1 MHGWISVVW
10 AAASCAAIVS
20 PVAAQTGVKDV
31 EPYIAVV
38 TTDKVPMR
46 GGDAAFMYPVRELK
60 SGEMVRV
67 NGEGPG
73 WVRVEYLP
81 GMRAYVAASDA
92 ELAKDGKSLKLVRQS
107 QLMAWDASPNP
118 KAPWWPLDMAKPLD
132 AGTTLDVISV
142 QKASDDVV
150 QGYVVPAPK
159 GARGFIARDHVRKA
173 SAEEAARF
181 AGATGSAT
189 AANPPVQPAGENAAT
204 DKPAPKPEPTPSTT
218 DTASTPPGFTPVTPA
233 PAPTTET
240 SAAPTPAPV
249 VVPPAPAAP
258 KLDEELARL
267 RTMFDKTMSSKD
279 NEELP
284 VVIGM
289 FENKIARLGSTP
301 AEQDVKTQLSQRLQ
315 ALKLR
320 QEIIAAAERARE
332 VSQQSAS
339 RVTEI
344 TLMVDRV
351 QKQAIYN
358 VVGRIVP
365 STVYDGRRGLP
376 LMYRVQSA
384 DALAPRTV
392 GYIVPQEGIDLIT
405 KLGKVCG
412 VVGESRFDDAL
423 GLNIIAPRRIDVLGV
438 SATTTTQPG
447 GPDVAPTQPTPGAT
461 PPATVVVPTETVPAS
476 PMPEK

>member
-1 MHGWISVVW
+1 MHGWMSVVW
-10 AAASCAAIVS
+10 AAASCAAMVS
-20 PVAAQTGVKDV
+20 PAAAQTGVKDV

-38 TTDKVPMR
+38 STDKVPMR

-60 SGEMVRV
+60 AGEMVRV

-73 WVRVEYLP
+73 WVRVDYLP
-81 GMRAYVAASDA
+81 GTRAYVAASDA
-92 ELAKDGKSLKLVRQS
+92 ELAKDGKALKLVRQS
-107 QLMAWDASPNP
+107 QLMAWDASPSP

-132 AGTTLDVISV
+132 AGTTLEVISV
-142 QKASDDVV
+142 QKASDNVV
-150 QGYVVPAPK
+150 QGYVVPAPQ

-181 AGATGSAT
+181 VGANGSAT
-189 AANPPVQPAGENAAT
+189 TATPPVQPAGETSPT
-204 DKPAPKPEPTPSTT
+204 DKPAPRPEQTHATN
-218 DTASTPPGFTPVTPA
+218 DTASAPPGFAPVTPPTA
-233 PAPTTET
+233 PAGET
-240 SAAPTPAPV
+240 AAAPMPTPV

-258 KLDEELARL
+258 KLDEDLVQL
-267 RTMFDKTMSSKD
+267 RTMFDKTMASKD

-289 FENKIARLGSTP
+289 FENKIAKLGSTP
-301 AEQDVKTQLSQRLQ
+301 GEQGMKTQLLQRLQ

-320 QEIIAAAERARE
+320 QEIIVAAERARE
-332 VSQQSAS
+332 VSQQSVS

-344 TLMVDRV
+344 TVMVDRV

-392 GYIVPQEGIDLIT
+392 GYIVPQEGIDLIS

-412 VVGESRFDDAL
+412 VVGESRFDDSL

-438 SATTTTQPG
+438 SATTTNQPG
-447 GPDVAPTQPTPGAT
+447 NPDPAPAQASPEAT
-461 PPATVVVPTETVPAS
+461 PPATVVVPTETVPVS
-476 PMPEK
+476 TTPEK